1 MCYNSTVAYFRQVVV
16 EDFQGDRKGRSYY
29 TERII
34 VGAGLAP
41 ALVAIALEDFS
52 SYVEP
57 AMSWSQTQQTEDLY
71 DQMSILIGS
80 AIRLLC
86 GEAGV
91 FVISNEAFDPQSSP
105 EYTMYQLNESA
116 LPILLSNVSP
126 TSEQPLVVTPL
137 SPVLAAQVGLNDDST
152 VGADVSCPAPMYR
165 PEEER
170 DVERC
175 SLFVHDQAGAMGVLH
190 YLRPAGV
197 ISCFERPGGSE
208 GPLHLFIAH
217 LAAGLRSALK
227 SQLLMKEQRRL
238 AAIFQNSAEGI
249 LTVDTAMR
257 IIDFN
262 PAMER
267 LTGWCESEV
276 LGRFYYEVLRPRD
289 RQGNELGLQGSPI
302 LQAFAGQTVVDREMV
317 ISARDGQ
324 RFDVCVAASCVRS
337 AKGEPMSGI
346 LNVRDIT
353 REREQEE
360 QRSTFISVISHELQ
374 TPIAI
379 IKGYASTLARTDAIF
394 DPVDPRF
401 IVGLR
406 SRLLAVEEEADRL
419 NKLVSNLLY
428 ASRIQAGGLQMD
440 IAPLD
445 LSRLIERMVRRLQA
459 SNPGLSVQLDLPS
472 ILPTV
477 MADRDRIEEVLQ
489 NLLDNAVKY
498 SPGRP
503 ALTVACRATGDEVIV
518 SVSDAGMG
526 ISLREQEQIFERFHR
541 AGSDVA
547 HSTQGA
553 GLGLYICRAIVEAH
567 GGHIWVES
575 TLHQGSTFSFSLPR
589 AEKAQLP
596 MVVF

>member
-1 MCYNSTVAYFRQVVV
+1 
-16 EDFQGDRKGRSYY
+16 
-29 TERII
+29 
-34 VGAGLAP
+34 
-41 ALVAIALEDFS
+41 
-52 SYVEP
+52 
-57 AMSWSQTQQTEDLY
+57 MSWSQTQQTEDLY

-80 AIRLLC
+80 GIRLLC

-91 FVISNEAFDPQSSP
+91 FVTSNEAFDPQSSP

-116 LPILLSNVSP
+116 LPILLANVSP
-126 TSEQPLVVTPL
+126 TLEHPLVVSPL
-137 SPVLAAQVGLNDDST
+137 SPVLAAEAGLLDD
-152 VGADVSCPAPMYR
+152 G
-165 PEEER
+165 EEEQ

-175 SLFVHDQAGAMGVLH
+175 SLFVHDQAGALGILH
-190 YLRPAGV
+190 YVRPAGA
-197 ISCFERPGGSE
+197 ISCFERPDASE
-208 GPLHLFIAH
+208 GALHLFIAH
-217 LAAGLRSALK
+217 LASGLRSALK
-227 SQLLMKEQRRL
+227 SQSLMKEQRRL
-238 AAIFQNSAEGI
+238 AAIFHNSAEGI

-267 LTGWCESEV
+267 LTGWSESEV

-337 AKGEPMSGI
+337 AKGEPISGI
-346 LNVRDIT
+346 LNVRDVS

-379 IKGYASTLARTDAIF
+379 IKGYASTLARTDAM
-394 DPVDPRF
+394 PSTVDPRF
-401 IVGLR
+401 IAGLR

-445 LSRLIERMVRRLQA
+445 LPRLIERMVDRLQV
-459 SNPGLSVQLDLPS
+459 SNPGVEARFMAPPN
-472 ILPTV
+472 LPTV

-503 ALTVACRATGDEVIV
+503 AVTVACRATGDEVIV

-541 AGSDVA
+541 AGSDA
-547 HSTQGA
+547 GGATHSTQGA

-567 GGHIWVES
+567 GGHIWVDS